1 LPKSASPSGRAAEIS
16 GAVLKGDRLH
26 FAFAALVA
34 FAITAF
40 LPQVLGDGDS
50 WWHVRA
56 GEWII
61 DHQAV
66 PMVDPFSHTFAGKP
80 WHAHEWLAE
89 VVIGLGYRLAGWA
102 GVMLLAAAAMGAA
115 IGLLYQWLRRHV
127 PAIEALV
134 MTVLA
139 VGCLAPGL
147 LARPHL
153 FAIPMLVAWTRALMD
168 ARAEDRAPRWPWLL
182 LLLGW
187 ANMHGTALFAVAL
200 IGPFALEAL
209 IEQRNDWQRVLR
221 QWVPFGLAAL
231 AALMITPRGLEG
243 LLFLIQLT
251 RMKSLKLII
260 EWAPPTFSHLTGL
273 EVLIMGGLAVI
284 LTRGVRLRPMRILTV
299 LLLLHMTLLHQRHQ
313 MLLGVVATMIVA
325 EAMGGRGEQGKARPR
340 WVLAAAGLAA
350 LIVVGVRLAIPAQVL
365 ESDTAPASSFTHVPA
380 ALRSQPVLNGYPS
393 GGFLIGQGVRPFID
407 GRTDLYGDAFMARY
421 DAIMEGAPGELDK
434 ALGEFGIT
442 WTFLPSGSAPA
453 HAMDAKPG
461 WRRHHVDSLIAIH
474 VREGAAP
481 AP

>member
-1 LPKSASPSGRAAEIS
+1 MPRNANRSGRAAEIS
-16 GAVLKGDRLH
+16 GVALKADRLH
-26 FAFAALVA
+26 FALAALLA

-56 GEWII
+56 GEWMI

-66 PMVDPFSHTFAGKP
+66 PMVDPFSHTFAGQP

-89 VVIGLGYRLAGWA
+89 VLIGLGYRLAGWS
-102 GVMLLAAAAMGAA
+102 GVMLLAAAAMGTA

-134 MTVLA
+134 MVVLA

-153 FAIPMLVAWTRALMD
+153 FAIPMLVAWTRALLD
-168 ARAEDRAPRWPWLL
+168 ARAENRAPRWPWLL
-182 LLLGW
+182 LVLVW

-209 IEQRNDWQRVLR
+209 IEQRDEWQRVLR
-221 QWVPFGLAAL
+221 QWVPFGLGAL
-231 AALMITPRGLEG
+231 VMLVLTPRGLEG

-251 RMKSLKLII
+251 RMESLKQII
-260 EWAPPTFSHLTGL
+260 EWAPPTFSRLSGL
-273 EVLIMGGLAVI
+273 EVLIMAGLAVI
-284 LTRGVRLRPMRILTV
+284 LTRGVRLRPLRIFTV

-313 MLLGVVATMIVA
+313 MLLGVVATMIFA
-325 EAMGGRGEQGKARPR
+325 EAMGGRGDQRGARPR
-340 WVLAAAGLAA
+340 WALAAAGVAA
-350 LIVVGVRLAIPAQVL
+350 LVVFGVRLAIPAQVL
-365 ESDTAPASSFTHVPA
+365 ESDTAPASSFVHVPA
-380 ALRSQPVLNGYPS
+380 QLRGQPVLNAYPP
-393 GGFLIGQGVRPFID
+393 GGFLIGRGVRPFID
-407 GRTDLYGDAFMARY
+407 GRTDLYGDDFMARY
-421 DAIMEGAPGELDK
+421 DAIMEGTPGELDK
-434 ALGEFGIT
+434 ALAEFGIT
-442 WTFLPSGSAPA
+442 WTFLPAGSAPA
-453 HAMDAKPG
+453 HELDAKPG
-461 WRRHHVDSLIAIH
+461 WRRHHVDSQIAIH
-474 VREGAAP
+474 VREGAAL